1 SETKFRYIGRGV
13 LYVKVRGDH
22 RGGSKSCHVANGI
35 SDSGYRESMGLMIHD
50 GESESTWAS
59 FFKYLNKRGLH
70 GTKLVISDSH
80 TGLVSAIRQSFTG
93 VSWQRCQVHF
103 MRNVLTH
110 VPKRDSKAFRE
121 AIKSIFRFTDIEL
134 ARTAKN
140 E

>member
-1 SETKFRYIGRGV
+1 M
-13 LYVKVRGDH
+13 VKVSQH
-22 RGGSKSCHVANGI
+22 
-35 SDSGYRESMGLMIHD
+35 GLT
-50 GESESTWAS
+50 SLTN

-110 VPKRDSKAFRE
+110 VSKRDSKAFRK

-140 E
+140 ELIDQFDSQKRYEKFIYILIKIKSCLSIIFCI